1 MGVNFELLG
10 LFGREGFGNLL
21 GGEKGGRMGVGF
33 EGRGNLKWFVKKYG

>member
-33 EGRGNLKWFVKKYG
+33 ESILICINIW